1 MSGKRRRSSPVRA
14 AAALLALLLSAP
26 PLAADVFT
34 YAGDRMTTVLAEG
47 AQHALL
53 TGHAEV
59 ATTDMRIDADQIE
72 LFGKDF
78 IYAQCRGDVK
88 VVDAKRGLD
97 LSSTQLFYDRQQK
110 IARVQGNAMMQ
121 DLKNEMVVKGGFIE
135 DRDKEQLTIIQIGVR
150 ILKKDLV
157 CRAEYAKYY
166 RDKKIL
172 ELSGMPWVS
181 RKGDI
186 FQAAR
191 ITVNLDTDEITLDS
205 GVQGSIQESTDQG
218 TSPEQNGQQP
228 AGAQPA
234 GAPSSG
240 AQPSGSQPEQP
251 GQPAGSGQT
260 GQDQSS
266 GSSSSQSQ
274 KPPQSG

>member
-1 MSGKRRRSSPVRA
+1 
-14 AAALLALLLSAP
+14 
-26 PLAADVFT
+26 
-34 YAGDRMTTVLAEG
+34 MTTVLAEG

-59 ATTDMRIDADQIE
+59 ATTDMTIDADQIE

-110 IARVQGNAMMQ
+110 IARVQGNAMME

-218 TSPEQNGQQP
+218 TNQQQNGQQP
-228 AGAQPA
+228 AGDQGSPTPPPSQNQTPSQNQP
-234 GAPSSG
+234 PTQSG
-240 AQPSGSQPEQP
+240 AQSGNQSPTPSGQQP
-251 GQPAGSGQT
+251 GGPVAQ
-260 GQDQSS
+260 
-266 GSSSSQSQ
+266 
-274 KPPQSG
+274 

>member
-1 MSGKRRRSSPVRA
+1 
-14 AAALLALLLSAP
+14 
-26 PLAADVFT
+26 
-34 YAGDRMTTVLAEG
+34 MTTVLAEG

-59 ATTDMRIDADQIE
+59 ATTDMKIDADQIE

-110 IARVQGNAMMQ
+110 IARVQGNAMME

-218 TSPEQNGQQP
+218 TNQQQNGQQP
-228 AGAQPA
+228 AGDQGSPTPPPSQNQTPSQNQP
-234 GAPSSG
+234 PTQSG
-240 AQPSGSQPEQP
+240 AQSGNQSPTPSGQQP
-251 GQPAGSGQT
+251 GGPVAQ
-260 GQDQSS
+260 
-266 GSSSSQSQ
+266 
-274 KPPQSG
+274 

>member
-1 MSGKRRRSSPVRA
+1 MSGKRRRSRTAGAS
-14 AAALLALLLSAP
+14 LALLGILLAGP
-26 PLAADVFT
+26 RLAADVFT
-34 YAGDRMTTVLAEG
+34 YSGDRMTTVLAEG

-59 ATTDMRIDADQIE
+59 ATQDMRIDADQIE

-78 IYAQCRGDVK
+78 IYAQCRGNVK

-97 LSSTQLFYDRQQK
+97 LTSTQLFYDRDQK
-110 IARVQGNAMMQ
+110 IARVQGNAMME

-166 RDKKIL
+166 RERTIL

-181 RKGDI
+181 RTGDI

-205 GVQGSIQESTDQG
+205 GVQGSIQESSDQG
-218 TSPEQNGQQP
+218 TTQPQGEQPPSSQPPSPQQP
-228 AGAQPA
+228 AQ
-234 GAPSSG
+234 
-240 AQPSGSQPEQP
+240 
-251 GQPAGSGQT
+251 
-260 GQDQSS
+260 
-266 GSSSSQSQ
+266 Q
-274 KPPQSG
+274 KPPLPGGPVAQ